1 MAVFM
6 RKSVSPF
13 RLTCRHAVIALA
25 LLCTTLNHAQTLPR
39 KGWFGARIV
48 PDPAGIRITEV
59 VGGTSANAKLQ
70 KDDIVTAIA
79 GRPVTSPQD
88 VVDTM
93 ARSGEGDK
101 ITLALLRGGKK
112 TTVSAK
118 VAGRPR
124 STDPAAEV
132 LYDRV
137 AFKGGYLSVIIN
149 KPAGNGT
156 FPAVLF
162 VPGYTCSS
170 IDGLPADHPYERVA
184 RAFSAAGFVV
194 VRVEKSGLGDSRD
207 TPDCRMT
214 TLTDEVESFKAG
226 FEKMK
231 SLPYVNAGQL
241 FIFGHSMGGIIAPA
255 ISASENVKGV
265 IVYGT
270 TAKSW
275 FEYQLEMNR
284 LQLKLAHTPPLEYES
299 KCRIQGEIA
308 YDYFI
313 AKKPLE
319 SIAADPAKAEV
330 LKTDW
335 QYDGNSMI
343 FERNQE
349 YWRQIQ
355 DYPLLENW
363 KNTKAQVLV
372 LFGESDFQAFSK
384 ADHEQI
390 VDLVNHYHPGGATL
404 VTFPETDHYL
414 ARSGSMQQAFDLF
427 SGGHIKE
434 LFEAFNPEVTRTS
447 VEWAQ
452 KILR

>member
-1 MAVFM
+1 M
-6 RKSVSPF
+6 RKSITSLRFHYPAWF
-13 RLTCRHAVIALA
+13 LA
-25 LLCTTLNHAQTLPR
+25 LVLLSTTFSHAQTLPR

-48 PDPAGIRITEV
+48 PESGGIRITEV

-70 KDDIVTAIA
+70 KDDIVTAIS
-79 GRPVTSPQD
+79 GLPVTTPQEM
-88 VVDTM
+88 VDAM
-93 ARSGEGDK
+93 SRYGEGDK
-101 ITLALLRGGKK
+101 ITIDLIREGKK
-112 TTVSAK
+112 INISAK
-118 VAGRPR
+118 VAGRQR

-132 LYDRV
+132 VYDRV
-137 AFKGGYLSVIIN
+137 PFKGGYLSVIIN
-149 KPAGNGT
+149 KPAGTGR

-170 IDGLPADHPYERVA
+170 VDGLPADHPYERIV

-231 SLPYVNAGQL
+231 SLPYIDAANL

-255 ISASENVKGV
+255 ISATEDVKGV

-284 LQLKLAHTPPLEYES
+284 LQLKLAHTPPLEYEA

-308 YDYFI
+308 YEYFI
-313 AKKPLE
+313 EKKALE
-319 SIAADPAKAEV
+319 TIAADPAKADV

-335 QYDGNSMI
+335 QYDGKSMI

-390 VDLVNHYHPGGATL
+390 VDLVNHYHPGSATL

-414 ARSGSMQQAFDLF
+414 ARSGNMQQAFDLF

-434 LFEAFNPEVTRTS
+434 LFDAFNPEVTRTS

-452 KILR
+452 KIVR